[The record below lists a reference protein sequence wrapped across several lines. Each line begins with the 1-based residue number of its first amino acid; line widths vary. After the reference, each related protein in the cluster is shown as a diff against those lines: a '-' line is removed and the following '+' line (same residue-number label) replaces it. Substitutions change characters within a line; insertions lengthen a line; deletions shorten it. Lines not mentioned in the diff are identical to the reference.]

1 MQGCIR
7 KKHRSKFDH
16 LSFYLG
22 KLEKENKLNSILH
35 RIKEIKNRAKLNKI
49 ENRKLIERSVKPK
62 VFLENINKIDES
74 LTRNKRR
81 HKLLVSQM
89 REY

>member
-7 KKHRSKFDH
+7 KKHRSKLDH